1 MSDMLRGRVYRALP
15 VGFEVDHF
23 FVVVSNNARNRALP
37 SVLAVR
43 LTTST
48 KPQLPSIVEIP
59 PHENLRGRAVCDDI
73 YELWGDE
80 IRDDVCAFSTATM
93 AAVDDGLRAALSL

>member
-1 MSDMLRGRVYRALP
+1 MFRGRVYRALP
-15 VGFEVDHF
+15 VGFTIDHY

-43 LTTST
+43 LTTSP
-48 KPQLPSIVEIP
+48 KPTIPSIVEIP
-59 PHENLRGRAVCDDI
+59 THERRGGRAVCDDI
-73 YELWGDE
+73 YELWDDE
-80 IRDDVCAFSTATM
+80 VREDVCAFSTRTM